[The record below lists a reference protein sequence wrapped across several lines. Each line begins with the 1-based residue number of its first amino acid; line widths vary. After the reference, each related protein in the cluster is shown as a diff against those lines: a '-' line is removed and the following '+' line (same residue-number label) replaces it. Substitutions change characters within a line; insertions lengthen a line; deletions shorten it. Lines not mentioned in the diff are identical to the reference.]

1 MKASPIQL
9 LQSTIEKLSVE
20 ANPDYVASTA
30 ASSED
35 VPLEVREICE
45 PFPTFWEGQA
55 QSPEGIAE
63 RTFMVRLALRTDPD
77 LSGTIP
83 YPFEMIFSGVVACMP
98 KTVNGFPPAL
108 TARQYGLAMIY
119 GAMREQFLVMTSRMP
134 YGPRLLPTVSFMEP
148 DLAVQSPE
156 VIDSL
161 TVSSGDGVLAAPA
174 SKTKSSSTAA
184 SPRAKRVVGVKRLS
198 PKSTD

>member
-63 RTFMVRLALRTDPD
+63 RTFFRCSGLHAQDSQWLSACLDRTPVWASDD
-77 LSGTIP
+77 LWRH
-83 YPFEMIFSGVVACMP
+83 A
-98 KTVNGFPPAL
+98 
-108 TARQYGLAMIY
+108 
-119 GAMREQFLVMTSRMP
+119 
-134 YGPRLLPTVSFMEP
+134 
-148 DLAVQSPE
+148 
-156 VIDSL
+156 
-161 TVSSGDGVLAAPA
+161 
-174 SKTKSSSTAA
+174 
-184 SPRAKRVVGVKRLS
+184 
-198 PKSTD
+198 